1 MLKPIIGLL
10 LALLW
15 ALPAQAADPVYEVEM
30 IVFAHTFDPASNGGE
45 DASLSTHRPALDSGF
60 SLDMLGG
67 LPLDNLQL
75 GNTVARL
82 KADPGY
88 QVLLHQAWRQPVG
101 TSATAPWLRVTAGS
115 IQSEGE
121 SLPELDG
128 LVRLYRAPY
137 LFMETDLLLRRMGIS
152 KKGAGV
158 IKPLNSES
166 QYAGSTPNSDAQTP
180 TTATATPVLKEI
192 PFLGS
197 NRLMEGQLVYFDGPV
212 LSVLVQAKPIK
223 G

>member
-1 MLKPIIGLL
+1 MKPIIGLL
-10 LALLW
+10 LALIW
-15 ALPAQAADPVYEVEM
+15 TLPAQAADPVYEVEM
-30 IVFAHTFDPASNGGE
+30 IIFAHTFDPASRGGE

-75 GNTVARL
+75 SNTVARL

-115 IQSEGE
+115 IQHDGE

-137 LFMETDLLLRRMGIS
+137 LFMETDLLLRRLVSNKNGVS
-152 KKGAGV
+152 K
-158 IKPLNSES
+158 ITSTES
-166 QYAGSTPNSDAQTP
+166 QYAGGSLNAEPSAMP
-180 TTATATPVLKEI
+180 PSATPVLKEI

-197 NRLMEGQLVYFDGPV
+197 NRIMEGQLVYFDGPV
-212 LSVLVQAKPIK
+212 LSVLVQARPLK

>member
-1 MLKPIIGLL
+1 MKPIFGLL
-10 LALLW
+10 LALLF

-30 IVFAHTFDPASNGGE
+30 IIFTHTFDPANNGGE

-75 GNTVARL
+75 SNTVARL

-115 IQSEGE
+115 IQSNGE

-158 IKPLNSES
+158 IKPVNGES
-166 QYAGSTPNSDAQTP
+166 QYAGSSPSDQPAP
-180 TTATATPVLKEI
+180 AATTAQPILKEI

-197 NRLMEGQLVYFDGPV
+197 NRIMEGQLVYFDGPV
-212 LSVLVQAKPIK
+212 LSVLVQARPLK

>member
-1 MLKPIIGLL
+1 MKPLFGLL
-10 LALLW
+10 LALLCTQS
-15 ALPAQAADPVYEVEM
+15 ALAADPVYEVEM
-30 IVFAHTFDPASNGGE
+30 IIFAHTFDSTSKGGE
-45 DASLSTHRPALDSGF
+45 DASLSPHRPALDSGF

-67 LPLDNLQL
+67 LPLDDLQL
-75 GNTVARL
+75 TNTVARL

-115 IQSEGE
+115 IQDNGE

-128 LVRLYRAPY
+128 LVRLYRNPY
-137 LFMETDLLLRRMGIS
+137 LFMETDLLLRRMGIR
-152 KKGAGV
+152 KPGAGAV
-158 IKPLNSES
+158 NPTHNES
-166 QYAGSTPNSDAQTP
+166 QYAGSGLSAEPAQAP
-180 TTATATPVLKEI
+180 QVASPILKEI
-192 PFLGS
+192 PFWGS

-212 LSVLVQAKPIK
+212 LSVIVQARPLK